1 MRLALVRFQPY
12 SIAGAEISHVTL
24 ATFAQPV
31 ANRSVSVT
39 QDKSDSSG
47 RSVFVTVSG
56 PGYYG
61 FRPPN
66 PKTAAVQV
74 DSDNPYS
81 AHTYSTDPG
90 FVGGVASST
99 MIVEVQVQD
108 TSTGLSGD
116 LAWTAA
122 PGLGPVMLT
131 PSFKGQNEVV
141 WSRSSS
147 LEAQPLGLVLP
158 AALGS
163 GTPMRLRISELD
175 YYAFEG
181 SEGRVTP
188 AAVNTSFRRP
198 FVALI
203 PIS

>member
-1 MRLALVRFQPY
+1 
-12 SIAGAEISHVTL
+12 
-24 ATFAQPV
+24 
-31 ANRSVSVT
+31 
-39 QDKSDSSG
+39 
-47 RSVFVTVSG
+47 
-56 PGYYG
+56 
-61 FRPPN
+61 
-66 PKTAAVQV
+66 
-74 DSDNPYS
+74 
-81 AHTYSTDPG
+81 
-90 FVGGVASST
+90 

-131 PSFKGQNEVV
+131 ASFKGHNEVV

-181 SEGRVTP
+181 SDGPVTP